1 MTGTLPPWIR
11 EAPGGVD
18 LQLHVQPRASRTRA
32 AGVHGDALK
41 LQVAAPPVDGEANA
55 ELLGYFSKTLGVPRA
70 RLELV
75 AGEGSRRKRLRVH
88 AASADEVLRALG
100 DEGR

>member
-1 MTGTLPPWIR
+1 MTGPLPPWIH
-11 EAPGGVD
+11 ESPGGVD

-32 AGVHGDALK
+32 AGTHGDALK

-55 ELLGYFSKTLGVPRA
+55 ELLGYFSKLLGVPRA
-70 RLELV
+70 RLELL

-88 AASADEVLRALG
+88 ATSADTVLRAL
-100 DEGR
+100 EAAGR